1 MVTNPTFAC
10 MDTLDS
16 GVLRQVLAACSDG
29 ILLLDAH
36 DPDLTIVYA
45 NPAYESMTGFTSDDL
60 VGSGWRLVGPDAT
73 PHRELDRLKRA
84 IASVADCDVI
94 LADVR
99 KDGRSWLSRLALR
112 PVYGADG
119 DLKYFA
125 CLQRPIAQR
134 RDRSLRAQ
142 AETRRRPRELTQ
154 TQRLAALDRRL
165 DPATGLLRSEEFV
178 TRLDRDLESARRLQR
193 SIAVVV
199 FEIVELDV
207 YQRTFGVNAADSCLK
222 MIGAQLT
229 GAFRRA
235 GDSCGRCGA
244 ATLVAA
250 AHGLDEAQ
258 ISALARRVA
267 DKVRGLGLH
276 NPRGR
281 SGRYLAVRSAVVIGG
296 SGDDDAAT
304 LIDKAKAQVAD
315 VPETRRTVTV

>member
-1 MVTNPTFAC
+1 MATNPELTCA
-10 MDTLDS
+10 DALD
-16 GVLRQVLAACSDG
+16 GDVLRQVVAACSDG
-29 ILLLDAH
+29 VLLLDAH
-36 DPDLTIVYA
+36 DPDLRIVYA
-45 NPAYESMTGFTSDDL
+45 NPAYEAMTGFTRDDL
-60 VGSGWRLVGPDAT
+60 IGSGWRLVGPDAT
-73 PHRELDRLKRA
+73 PHRELDRLKSA
-84 IASVADCDVI
+84 IASAADCDVI

-112 PVYGADG
+112 PVYDAEG

-142 AETRRRPRELTQ
+142 AETRRRPRAPEQ
-154 TQRLAALDRRL
+154 TPRPAPPDQLDS
-165 DPATGLLRSEEFV
+165 ATGLLRLEPFAMQ
-178 TRLDRDLESARRLQR
+178 LDRDLEIARRVQR
-193 SIAVVV
+193 PVAVVV

-207 YQRTFGVNAADSCLK
+207 YQCTFGVNAADSCLR

-235 GDSCGRCGA
+235 GDLCGRCGA

-258 ISALARRVA
+258 AGALARRVA

-281 SGRYLAVRSAVVIGG
+281 AGRYLGVRSAVAVGTP
-296 SGDDDAAT
+296 DDDAAT
-304 LIDKAKAQVAD
+304 LIETAKAQLAE
-315 VPETRRTVTV
+315 PRRTATA